1 MSLSIASLNSGSNG
15 NCYYVGN
22 DTEAVLIDAGIS
34 HRETDK
40 RLKRLGLSIKK
51 VKAIFITHEHADH
64 INGLHKLYKKLQV
77 PVYITRATLGNMRL
91 SGREIN
97 PIPFQAYETISVG
110 NLTITPLPKFHDAA
124 DPHSFVIENNAV
136 RVGVFTDT
144 GRLCDHLIKSFAQC
158 HAAFL
163 EANYDEVML
172 ETGSYPIHL
181 KERIRKGFGHLSNKE
196 ALQLF
201 LNHRPSFMS
210 HVILSHLSANNN
222 KPEIVEEL
230 FSAVAGNT
238 EIVIASRRN
247 ETSLFQ
253 ITGSPSDPVSKL
265 VNPVV
270 KKGQA
275 QLSLFDQLLAR

>member
-22 DTEAVLIDAGIS
+22 DQEAVLIDAGIS

-64 INGLHKLYKKLQV
+64 IGGLHKLYKKLQV

-97 PIPFQAYETISVG
+97 PIAFQAYQPIAVG
-110 NLTITPLPKFHDAA
+110 NLTITPLPKYHDAA
-124 DPHSFVIENNAV
+124 DPHSFVIEHNAV

-144 GRLCDHLIKSFAQC
+144 GRLCDDLIKSFAQC

-163 EANYDEVML
+163 EANYDEEML
-172 ETGSYPIHL
+172 ETGNYPFHL

-210 HVILSHLSANNN
+210 HLVLSHLSANNN
-222 KPEIVEEL
+222 TPEIVEEL
-230 FSAVAGNT
+230 FRAVAGNT

-247 ETSLFQ
+247 ETAVYH
-253 ITGSPSDPVSKL
+253 ITGSATDAISKL
-265 VNPVV
+265 VNPNI
-270 KKGQA
+270 KKSQT
-275 QLSLFDQLLAR
+275 QLSLFDQLLAP